1 MAPHPRSH
9 ARQRRRAGPGRPGAY
24 GIQVY
29 SPKGLLLPL
38 RAGFVLLSPEEG
50 AVAGRRTPLTPL
62 LATPYGIL
70 YRNDEAFGLTARP
83 EAAP

>member
-1 MAPHPRSH
+1 MHDNVVVPAL
-9 ARQRRRAGPGRPGAY
+9 AAPGAY